1 MGTFFPD
8 VYAREMVSTEGVK
21 SMGTEWL
28 YLRILLPLGYQTAHI
43 GKGLSSLK
51 VFVAPGL
58 SYYA

>member
-28 YLRILLPLGYQTAHI
+28 YLRILLPLGY
-43 GKGLSSLK
+43 
-51 VFVAPGL
+51 
-58 SYYA
+58 